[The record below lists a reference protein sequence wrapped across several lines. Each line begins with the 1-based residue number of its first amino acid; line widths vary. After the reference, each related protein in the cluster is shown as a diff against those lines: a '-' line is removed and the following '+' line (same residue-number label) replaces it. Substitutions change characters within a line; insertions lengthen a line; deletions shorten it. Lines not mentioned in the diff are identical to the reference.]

1 MTPLMLA
8 NGLKAFVL
16 ERMKHYNDTTA
27 YNEQYTAAARGYTAK
42 PKEMNVYALS
52 APIVKTGE
60 ERREQQLATVVIRPY
75 SIGDGEDETLVKV
88 AISVMLR
95 SDDMEHGF
103 TELYHIVDFLRHE
116 LLAHNPIAAKWYMRP
131 GSLVTTIPIE
141 QSYPNWLGVLE
152 CEFYLPQAE
161 YLPPNV
167 YD

>member
-8 NGLKAFVL
+8 NGLKDFITA
-16 ERMKHYNDTTA
+16 RMAHYDDTTVD
-27 YNEQYTAAARGYTAK
+27 NEQYTAAARGYIAN
-42 PKEMNVYALS
+42 PKEINVYAL
-52 APIVKTGE
+52 AEPIVKTSAE
-60 ERREQQLATVVIRPY
+60 KREQQMATIVIRPY
-75 SIGDGEDETLVKV
+75 SVEDGEDNTLVKV

-95 SDDMEHGF
+95 SDDMEYGIA
-103 TELYHIVDFLRHE
+103 ELYHIVGFLRHE
-116 LLAHNPIAAKWYMRP
+116 LLAHNPVAMKWYMRP

-161 YLPPNV
+161 YVPPNV